1 VTLSN
6 LPKKKRARIV
16 SLPKELSVASRLMEQ
31 GFVPNVEV
39 EMAHKAPFN
48 GPVAL
53 YLHGTKIS
61 IGHAIAKQIHI
72 ELA

>member
-1 VTLSN
+1 VILSN
-6 LPKKKRARIV
+6 LPKNKRARIV
-16 SLPKELSVASRLMEQ
+16 SLPKEFSLASRLMEQ

-39 EMAHKAPFN
+39 KMAHIAPFK

-61 IGHAIAKQIHI
+61 LGQAIAKQIHI